1 MKRMKTM
8 MFMVIVLVLGTASL
22 AQADPTTF
30 FGQDPGQGEGT
41 RLATHPNADAARN
54 NFTSN
59 LSGVGTENFES
70 FPNGTSTPLVL
81 VFQGAGT
88 ATLSGSG
95 SVSSVPTGTNG
106 VGRYPI
112 SGNQYFEVGQQ
123 FVIDFSSPVAAFGF
137 YATDVGDFNG
147 QITITLLRADNT
159 TFTLT
164 VPNNTNIAGGGVLY
178 FGLIDTAN
186 PFTRITFGNTASGTD
201 FFGFDDMTVGSI
213 AQVQP
218 IPEPATMFLLGT
230 GLAGVAMKA
239 RRRRKARRDNTET

>member
-1 MKRMKTM
+1 ML
-8 MFMVIVLVLGTASL
+8 MVVVMVLGTASI

-30 FGQDPGQGEGT
+30 FGQDAGQGEGV

-59 LSGVGTENFES
+59 LSGVGTESFET
-70 FPNGTSTPLVL
+70 FPNGTSTPLIL

-95 SVSSVPTGTNG
+95 SVSNVPSGTNG
-106 VGRYPI
+106 FGRYPI
-112 SGNQYFEVGQQ
+112 TGNQFFEVSGQ
-123 FVIDFSSPVAAFGF
+123 FVIDFSSPVAAFGL
-137 YATDVGDFNG
+137 YATDIGDFNG
-147 QITITLLRADNT
+147 QLTLTLLRTDNT

-164 VPNNTNIAGGGVLY
+164 VPADINVSGGGVLY

-186 PFTRITFGNTASGTD
+186 PFTRITFGNTAGGVD
-201 FFGFDDMTVGSI
+201 VFGFDDMTVGSV

-218 IPEPATMFLLGT
+218 VPEPATMFLLGT
-230 GLAGVAMKA
+230 GLAGIAMKA
-239 RRRRKARRDNTET
+239 RRRRKAGRSSAES